1 MTTVSYYKTESLSK
15 ISSSIGVTIFYFV
28 FRFIYKHGI
37 SPYLNGG
44 RLKTVQ
50 HIQDGVL
57 LFSSKRCRSR
67 IHMAF
72 FLLNKYK
79 NTLSEA
85 RYIHGKRQA
94 IFSSN
99 ERNNHVN
106 ISGRLQKV
114 FAHLKSFLV

>member
-15 ISSSIGVTIFYFV
+15 ISSSIGVTISYFV
-28 FRFIYKHGI
+28 FRFIHKHGI

-50 HIQDGVL
+50 HIQDGVP

-72 FLLNKYK
+72 FLLNI

-85 RYIHGKRQA
+85 RHIHGKREA